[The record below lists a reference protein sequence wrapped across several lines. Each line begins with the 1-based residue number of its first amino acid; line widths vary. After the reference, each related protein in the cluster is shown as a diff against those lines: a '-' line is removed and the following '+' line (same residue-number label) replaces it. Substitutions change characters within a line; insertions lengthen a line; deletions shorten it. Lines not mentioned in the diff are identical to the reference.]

1 MQVREVQTQNE
12 NENNEELHRQI
23 AQLTAENMLLKEQLA
38 TKEQFTAMIAHDL
51 RGPLTPIINYA
62 KMIIRQQ
69 GGQPNVSLRRNA
81 SIIISQAQRMTRLV
95 GDLLDMSR
103 ISAGTF
109 TLFREPC
116 DVIALVEELV
126 EQMKP
131 VAPRHKFIVEVPE
144 GPLKSNYDDER
155 LQQALG
161 NLLDNAIK
169 YSYEET
175 YITLRVWT
183 SAQKLHIS
191 IHNIGRDIPEDEIN
205 NLFQPFVR
213 LQAAASRRGSGLGLF
228 IARSIITAHGGELR
242 LEPYVMNK
250 DADETGEIRSTGT
263 TFSLTLP
270 YEGF

>member
-12 NENNEELHRQI
+12 NNEDLQRQI
-23 AQLTAENMLLKEQLA
+23 AELTAENMLLKERLA

-62 KMIIRQQ
+62 KLIIRQQ

-81 SIIISQAQRMTRLV
+81 SIIISQAQRLTRLV

-103 ISAGTF
+103 LSTGSF

-116 DVIALVEELV
+116 DIIPLVQELV
-126 EQMKP
+126 EQLKP
-131 VAPRHKFIVEVPE
+131 VAPHHKFVVDVPE
-144 GPLKSNYDDER
+144 EPLKSKYDSER
-155 LQQALG
+155 LQQAIG

-169 YSYEET
+169 YSFEQT

-183 SAQKLHIS
+183 TPQTLHIS
-191 IHNIGRDIPEDEIN
+191 VHNIGRDIPEDEIDS
-205 NLFQPFVR
+205 LFQPFVR
-213 LQAAASRRGSGLGLF
+213 LQAATSRKGSGLGLY
-228 IARSIITAHGGELR
+228 IARSIITAHGGELH
-242 LEPYVMNK
+242 LEPYVMNEN
-250 DADETGEIRSTGT
+250 ADETGEIHSTGT

-270 YEGF
+270 YEAL